1 MKCDKHWNYFQ
12 LHINPYLPQPMAGR
26 GLSDMLVSQLSSH
39 GIAADVR
46 RVKADLVASNTY
58 NTTSAV
64 ITAFAKLL
72 GELHDPQAAINAVA
86 AAVYDNP
93 VGKRLRSGERLPNGQ
108 LCSFGSCNMAHGDR
122 ACWSS
127 CKFTGKIPYRI

>member
-1 MKCDKHWNYFQ
+1 MVKHWTYFQ

-26 GLSDMLVSQLSSH
+26 VLSDMLVSQLSSH

-72 GELHDPQAAINAVA
+72 GELHDP
-86 AAVYDNP
+86 
-93 VGKRLRSGERLPNGQ
+93 
-108 LCSFGSCNMAHGDR
+108 
-122 ACWSS
+122 
-127 CKFTGKIPYRI
+127 